1 MQTPALEIRQGRTR
15 KGSRP
20 KAALRQLGWPHYWLL
35 VSILASGL
43 LFFVLILLTTYPGE

>member
-1 MQTPALEIRQGRTR
+1 MQTPAFEVRPGRSR
-15 KGSRP
+15 RGSRP

-43 LFFVLILLTTYPGE
+43 VFFVLILLMTFPA

>member
-15 KGSRP
+15 RGSRP

-35 VSILASGL
+35 VSILALGL
-43 LFFVLILLTTYPGE
+43 LFFVLILFMTYPAR

>member
-1 MQTPALEIRQGRTR
+1 MQTPALEFRQGRTR

-43 LFFVLILLTTYPGE
+43 LFFVLILLMTYPGQ